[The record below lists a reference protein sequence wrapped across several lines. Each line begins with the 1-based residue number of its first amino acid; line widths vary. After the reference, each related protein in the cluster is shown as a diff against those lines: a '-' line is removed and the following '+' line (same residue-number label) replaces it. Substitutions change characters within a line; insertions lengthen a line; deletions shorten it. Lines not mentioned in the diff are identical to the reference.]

1 MRRLK
6 FSIARVD
13 RHQSDV
19 TLNDL
24 VQQCNETVLTLLL
37 TTRMERERM
46 SQSSSSVLPHKILK
60 YLTLDDNFPG
70 SEPLL
75 STTSGELK
83 LPGFDN
89 DPASMAC
96 TQFKS
101 RRSDVPFTILETPPR
116 RVCQYVVH
124 PVAVD
129 VWCDD
134 ELERSNGQQL
144 GTPKNSAPRGLEF
157 LCVSVCE
164 CCENFTR
171 LNGDEPKHE
180 TS

>member
-1 MRRLK
+1 MK
-6 FSIARVD
+6 FPIARVD

-46 SQSSSSVLPHKILK
+46 SQSSSSVLPHKSLK

-96 TQFKS
+96 MQFKS

-116 RVCQYVVH
+116 RVCQYVVG
-124 PVAVD
+124 PVSGAMMN
-129 VWCDD
+129 
-134 ELERSNGQQL
+134 LNGAMDNNL
-144 GTPKNSAPRGLEF
+144 GLPRTVRQGAWSS
-157 LCVSVCE
+157 CVSLCASAVKISQ
-164 CCENFTR
+164 
-171 LNGDEPKHE
+171 G
-180 TS
+180 